1 MWWKVTL
8 LVLVLTGL
16 FFLLGLYVGGGLFLQ
31 LAGGEWRSVSWLT
44 LIEASKQASSLALN
58 DRRLVFLPWAWCAT
72 VAVACLPIGIT
83 LLAYFMRLKPVS
95 SLHGNARFANNAEL
109 RVFEYKGEY
118 Q

>member
-1 MWWKVTL
+1 MWWKITL
-8 LVLVLTGL
+8 AILILTAL
-16 FFLLGLYVGGGLFLQ
+16 FFVLGLYAGGGLFLLLNHDQ
-31 LAGGEWRSVSWLT
+31 YSGVTWHT
-44 LIEASKQASSLALN
+44 LLDASDGIALN

-72 VAVACLPIGIT
+72 AAITFLPIGLS
-83 LLAYFMRLKPVS
+83 LLAYFMRLKPVT

>member
-1 MWWKVTL
+1 MWWKVSLAILIFT
-8 LVLVLTGL
+8 VL
-16 FFLLGLYVGGGLFLQ
+16 FFVLGLYAGGGLFLVLNQ
-31 LAGGEWRSVSWLT
+31 EEYSGVSWHT
-44 LIEASKQASSLALN
+44 LLDASNIAMN

-72 VAVACLPIGIT
+72 AAITFLPTGLT
-83 LLAYFMRLKPVS
+83 LLAFFLRPKAVS

>member
-8 LVLVLTGL
+8 AIVILTGL
-16 FFLLGLYVGGGLFLQ
+16 FFVLGLYAGGGLFLVLTQ
-31 LAGGEWRSVSWLT
+31 EDYSGVSWHT
-44 LIEASKQASSLALN
+44 LLDASDIPLN

-72 VAVACLPIGIT
+72 AAITFLPTGLT
-83 LLAYFMRLKPVS
+83 LLAFFLRLKPVS
-95 SLHGNARFANNAEL
+95 SLHGDARFANNAEL